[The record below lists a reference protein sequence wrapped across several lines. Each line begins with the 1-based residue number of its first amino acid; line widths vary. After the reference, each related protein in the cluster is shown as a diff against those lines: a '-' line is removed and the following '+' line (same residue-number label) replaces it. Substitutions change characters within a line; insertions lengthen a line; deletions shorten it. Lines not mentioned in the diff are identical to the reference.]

1 MPRRA
6 ALVSFI
12 GLLIGLV
19 GGSLRHDA
27 LAEEA
32 ELVLRLA
39 HAPDAIVR
47 DAEGRPLAAFG
58 LNATDARMLLF
69 PISRW
74 RAAPVGFQPPD
85 LVYSAGR
92 PIRSVVLGDY
102 RMMTV
107 DAAAEFVDL
116 AIVSGYRSPAEQAA
130 AFEASVRRSLAR
142 AESPIDRAEAEAR
155 ASRFVA
161 PPGHSQHQLGTA
173 IDVSTV
179 EIGYS
184 IQPHL
189 ADTAAGRWVAL
200 HAWEYGFVL
209 PYTRQGE
216 ARSGYAFEPWHLR
229 WVGRVLAAFLNT
241 QRYLDDPMFVVDDY
255 LLAIEQILDAEAIP

>member
-1 MPRRA
+1 
-6 ALVSFI
+6 
-12 GLLIGLV
+12 
-19 GGSLRHDA
+19 
-27 LAEEA
+27 
-32 ELVLRLA
+32 
-39 HAPDAIVR
+39 
-47 DAEGRPLAAFG
+47 
-58 LNATDARMLLF
+58 
-69 PISRW
+69 
-74 RAAPVGFQPPD
+74 
-85 LVYSAGR
+85 
-92 PIRSVVLGDY
+92 
-102 RMMTV
+102 MMTV

-116 AIVSGYRSPAEQAA
+116 AIVSGYWSPAEQAA

-142 AESPIDRAEAEAR
+142 AESDRSCGGGGSGITVRGAAGPLAASAR
-155 ASRFVA
+155 DRDRRL
-161 PPGHSQHQLGTA
+161 HRRNRLL
-173 IDVSTV
+173 D
-179 EIGYS
+179 
-184 IQPHL
+184 QPHL